1 MANCHQ
7 GSVLEHGVCG
17 LQRCARGE
25 LAAWVPNFL
34 ANLHAHRGYMK
45 MSQDHFAI
53 PVLSIHFF
61 F

>member
-1 MANCHQ
+1 MA
-7 GSVLEHGVCG
+7 G

-25 LAAWVPNFL
+25 LAAWPNFL
-34 ANLHAHRGYMK
+34 ANLQAHRGYMK

-53 PVLSIHFF
+53 PVVSIRFF